1 MEWVLLL
8 IVVIAIALLAFYFY
22 SRNQGVRPRTYP
34 AREPD
39 RYADRELTERG
50 EYRVVAD
57 PTKGDYTH
65 AVQDQHPEYDRI
77 QERGAAIQSRDDLG
91 RENGVGDSNR

>member
-8 IVVIAIALLAFYFY
+8 IVVIAIAFLAFYFY
-22 SRNQGVRPRTYP
+22 SRSRSMSPRVFP
-34 AREPD
+34 EREPD
-39 RYADRELTERG
+39 GYADREVIERG

-65 AVQDQHPEYDRI
+65 AVRDQHPEYDRI
-77 QERGAAIQSRDDLG
+77 QERSAEIERQGNLSRG
-91 RENGVGDSNR
+91 NGVDDSNR